1 LARTSKLSDRSSA
14 KSGAK
19 PGTLYAYKASLV
31 GAAQQFE
38 LRDNGMSWR
47 IAGKSGV
54 WPYAAIASVRL
65 SYRPVSMQQ
74 QRFRADLE
82 DSAGSRIHLIST
94 TWQTVALMAP
104 QDADYRA
111 FMIALHRRMHEAGSH
126 AVLIGGLKPWVYV
139 VALATIALLA
149 LAMAGLLARAVAT
162 AQWGGALFIIGF
174 TALFAWQIGGFI
186 RRNRPRNYTFEDLP
200 KELLP

>member
-1 LARTSKLSDRSSA
+1 LALSPKSSKPAARSA
-14 KSGAK
+14 AK

-38 LRDNGMSWR
+38 LTDRGLSWR
-47 IAGKSGV
+47 VGSQSGL
-54 WPYAAIASVRL
+54 WPYPSIASVRL

-74 QRFRADLE
+74 RRFRADIAE
-82 DSAGSRIHLIST
+82 VGGGRIHIIST

-111 FMIALHRRMHEAGSH
+111 FIVALHRRMQQAGSQ
-126 AVLIGGLKPWVYV
+126 AILIGGLKPWIHAAS
-139 VALATIALLA
+139 VAIIALLA

-162 AQWGGALFIIGF
+162 AQWGGVLFIVGF
-174 TALFAWQIGGFI
+174 VALFAYQVGGFV
-186 RRNRPRNYTFEDLP
+186 RRNKPRNYTFEDLP
-200 KELLP
+200 TELLP